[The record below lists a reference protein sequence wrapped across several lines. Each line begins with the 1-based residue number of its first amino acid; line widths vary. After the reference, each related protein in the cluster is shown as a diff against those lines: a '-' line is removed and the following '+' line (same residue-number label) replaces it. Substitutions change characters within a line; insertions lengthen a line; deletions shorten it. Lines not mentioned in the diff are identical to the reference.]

1 MLLRLVQ
8 RLYEEVGVAGT
19 AGETGLNF
27 KWRCR
32 DGDNRCRCNAD
43 HRWPIASIAVSW
55 RGCFPRHSVPQDC
68 PLLHTINGMSPVRA
82 ANIDELR
89 RSRSSQPGR
98 AADSRRSAAAMPQ
111 ARAPVAQEPRA
122 PASTCCSCS

>member
-43 HRWPIASIAVSW
+43 HRWPIASIAVF
-55 RGCFPRHSVPQDC
+55 GCFPRHSVPQDC